1 MSFSKK
7 ARVFIG
13 QLFKQL
19 QKSSMFDGAAAL
31 SFYFILSMFP
41 ALMVALS
48 LLSFFSLSSLEQ
60 QLQLLV
66 SSQAP
71 EDIQR
76 ILFRALKEVKNSGS
90 QAGFISVAVL
100 VGFWTVSSGVA
111 AALRQIDGI
120 YKNRKD
126 RNLFSARLESLL
138 LTLLL
143 SVASFIT
150 LLLLVLG
157 STLQKLLV
165 LNDFQIFDHNIF
177 DIATYLTVGLL
188 FLFCYISLYYFGSRY
203 RIKSLFPG
211 ALVATIAFLFVSR
224 LFGFYVKNI
233 ANYSAIYGS
242 ITAVIVLLFWF
253 YIIGFLLLL
262 GAEVNMA
269 LKKSLSQR

>member
-13 QLFKQL
+13 QLFRQL